1 MMKSLKIEIL
11 REIKRDMMRSLAK
24 DRETE
29 VAEKEID
36 IIVKVTVLEKV
47 LETDMMVVQTEGIE
61 IDMIEENDRLM
72 KADIGTVK
80 LQEIETGIRMKDT
93 EVIQE
98 INTESLPEKETK
110 KEILQGIEMEIEMF
124 QEKECLMIVI
134 V

>member
-1 MMKSLKIEIL
+1 MGMLLKIEIL
-11 REIKRDMMRSLAK
+11 REIKRDMMRSLEK

-47 LETDMMVVQTEGIE
+47 LETDMMVVQIEGIE
-61 IDMIEENDRLM
+61 IDMTEENDHLM

-80 LQEIETGIRMKDT
+80 LQEIETDIRMKDT

-110 KEILQGIEMEIEMF
+110 KEILQEIEMGIEMF
-124 QEKECLMIVI
+124 QEKENLMIVI

>member
-1 MMKSLKIEIL
+1 MG
-11 REIKRDMMRSLAK
+11 
-24 DRETE
+24 ETE

-36 IIVKVTVLEKV
+36 TIVKVTGLEKV
-47 LETDMMVVQTEGIE
+47 LETDMMVVQIEGIE
-61 IDMIEENDRLM
+61 IDMIEENDHLM

-80 LQEIETGIRMKDT
+80 LQEIETDIRMKDT

-110 KEILQGIEMEIEMF
+110 KEILQEIEMEIEMF
-124 QEKECLMIVI
+124 QEKESLMIVI

>member
-1 MMKSLKIEIL
+1 
-11 REIKRDMMRSLAK
+11 MRSLGK

-36 IIVKVTVLEKV
+36 IIGKVTVLEKV
-47 LETDMMVVQTEGIE
+47 LE

-72 KADIGTVK
+72 KADIENVK

-110 KEILQGIEMEIEMF
+110 KEILQEIEMEIEMF
-124 QEKECLMIVI
+124 QEKESLMIVI